1 MEGGIAI
8 QPVALPALLLAL
20 WLTSTLVWW
29 AFAFMPLPSAPPAW
43 LTAARVACF
52 GPMETGLPGAAGWMM
67 LVLAPLSFLL
77 AIVVLWGSELP
88 SSLRQAARRR
98 LGQGLFVVLALTTIV
113 EGVWVVQRVQAAW
126 AVTAW
131 SPSPLDDAA
140 LPEAYPRQVAS
151 APHFTLVDQHG
162 AEVSL
167 AGFRGRPV
175 VLTFVFAHCQT
186 MCPFIVATLK
196 RGAAGGAEVLLVTL
210 DPWRDTPSSL
220 AGIARQW
227 ELPPGFHVLSSRR
240 VSDVLGVA
248 GAYGVGFERNDRTGD
263 IVHPGL
269 VFVIDAD
276 GRLAYTFNNPP
287 AAWVRE
293 SLQRLRPAHVLAR

>member
-1 MEGGIAI
+1 MIA
-8 QPVALPALLLAL
+8 QALTPALLLGL

-29 AFAFMPLPSAPPAW
+29 AFAFMPLPSEPPAW

-52 GPMETGLPGAAGWMM
+52 GLMETGLPGAAGWMM
-67 LVLAPLSFLL
+67 LVLAPLSFLV

-98 LGQGLFVVLALTTIV
+98 SGQGLFAVLVLAAIV
-113 EGVWVVQRVQAAW
+113 EGVWVAQRVQAAW

-131 SPSPLDDAA
+131 SPNPLDDTA
-140 LPEAYPRQVAS
+140 LPEAYPRQTAA
-151 APHFTLVDQHG
+151 APHFTLIDQHG
-162 AEVSL
+162 AAVSL
-167 AGFRGRPV
+167 ASLRGRPV

-196 RGAAGGAEVLLVTL
+196 RAAPEGAEVLLVTL

-227 ELPPGFHVLSSRR
+227 ELPAAFHVLSSRTS
-240 VSDVLGVA
+240 SDVLSVA
-248 GAYGVGFERNDRTGD
+248 EAYGVSSQRDDKTGD

-269 VFVIDAD
+269 VFLIDAD
-276 GRLAYTFNNPP
+276 GRLGYTFNNPP
-287 AAWVRE
+287 AAWLRE
-293 SLQRLRPAHVLAR
+293 GLQRLGRVHVLAR

>member
-1 MEGGIAI
+1 MIVQA
-8 QPVALPALLLAL
+8 VTPALLLGL

-29 AFAFMPLPSAPPAW
+29 AFAFMPFPSEPPAW

-52 GPMETGLPGAAGWMM
+52 GPMETGLPGPAGWMM
-67 LVLAPLSFLL
+67 LVLAPLSFLV
-77 AIVVLWGSELP
+77 AIVVLWGPELS
-88 SSLRQAARRR
+88 SSLGQAVRRR
-98 LGQGLFVVLALTTIV
+98 SGQGLFAVLALAAVV

-131 SPSPLDDAA
+131 SPSPLGDTA
-140 LPEAYPRQVAS
+140 LPEAYPRHS
-151 APHFTLVDQHG
+151 APAPGFTLVDQHG
-162 AEVSL
+162 ASVSL
-167 AGFRGRPV
+167 ESLRGRPV

-196 RGAAGGAEVLLVTL
+196 RAPLGDAEVLLVTL

-227 ELPPGFHVLSSRR
+227 ELPEAFHLLSSRTA
-240 VSDVLGVA
+240 SDVLQVTE
-248 GAYGVGFERNDRTGD
+248 AYGMSFQRNDKTGD

-269 VFVIDAD
+269 VFLIDAA
-276 GRLAYTFNNPP
+276 GRLGYTFNNPS

-293 SLQRLRPAHVLAR
+293 GLQRLGRAHVLAR

>member
-1 MEGGIAI
+1 MSVQA
-8 QPVALPALLLAL
+8 VTLPALLLAL
-20 WLTSTLVWW
+20 WLSSTLVWW
-29 AFAFMPLPSAPPAW
+29 AFAFMPLPSQPPAW

-77 AIVVLWGSELP
+77 GIVVLWGSELP
-88 SSLRQAARRR
+88 SSLRQAVRGRA
-98 LGQGLFVVLALTTIV
+98 GQALFAVLALAAIV
-113 EGVWVVQRVQAAW
+113 EGVWVAQRVQAAW
-126 AVTAW
+126 TVTAW
-131 SPSPLDDAA
+131 SPGPLDDAA
-140 LPEAYPRQVAS
+140 LPEAYPRQATP
-151 APHFTLVDQHG
+151 APPFTLVDQHG
-162 AEVSL
+162 AAVSL
-167 AGFRGRPV
+167 AGLEGRPV

-196 RGAAGGAEVLLVTL
+196 RAAPEDAAVLLVTL

-227 ELPPGFHVLSSRR
+227 ELPPTFHVLSSRTA
-240 VSDVLGVA
+240 SDVLRVA
-248 GAYGVGFERNDRTGD
+248 EAYGVSSQRDDRTGD

-269 VFVIDAD
+269 VFLIDAD
-276 GRLAYTFNNPP
+276 GRLGYTFNNPP

-293 SLQRLRPAHVLAR
+293 GLQRLGRAHVLAR

>member
-1 MEGGIAI
+1 MIVQA
-8 QPVALPALLLAL
+8 VTLPALLLAL

-29 AFAFMPLPSAPPAW
+29 AFAFMPLPSEPPAW

-67 LVLAPLSFLL
+67 LVLAPLSFLV

-98 LGQGLFVVLALTTIV
+98 AGQGLFAVLALAAIV
-113 EGVWVVQRVQAAW
+113 EGVWVAQRVQAAW

-131 SPSPLDDAA
+131 SPGPLDDAA
-140 LPEAYPRQVAS
+140 LPEAYPRQT
-151 APHFTLVDQHG
+151 APAPRFTLVDQHG
-162 AEVSL
+162 AAVSL
-167 AGFRGRPV
+167 ASLRGRPV

-196 RGAAGGAEVLLVTL
+196 RAAPEGAEVLLVTL

-227 ELPPGFHVLSSRR
+227 ELPAAFHVLSSRTA
-240 VSDVLGVA
+240 SDVLHVA
-248 GAYGVGFERNDRTGD
+248 EAYGVSFQRNDKTGD

-269 VFVIDAD
+269 VFLIDAD

-293 SLQRLRPAHVLAR
+293 GLQRLGRAHVLAR

>member
-1 MEGGIAI
+1 MIVQA
-8 QPVALPALLLAL
+8 VTLPALLLTL

-29 AFAFMPLPSAPPAW
+29 AFAFMPLPSEPPAW

-67 LVLAPLSFLL
+67 LVLAPLSFLV

-98 LGQGLFVVLALTTIV
+98 AGQGLFAVLALAAIV

-126 AVTAW
+126 AITAW
-131 SPSPLDDAA
+131 SPGPLGDGP
-140 LPEAYPRQVAS
+140 LPEAYPRQTTP
-151 APHFTLVDQHG
+151 APRFTLVDQHG
-162 AEVSL
+162 AAVSL
-167 AGFRGRPV
+167 ASLRGRPV

-196 RGAAGGAEVLLVTL
+196 RAAPEGAEVLLVTL

-227 ELPPGFHVLSSRR
+227 ELPAAFHVLSSRSA
-240 VSDVLGVA
+240 SDVLHVA
-248 GAYGVGFERNDRTGD
+248 EAYGVSFQRNDKTGD

-269 VFVIDAD
+269 VFLIDAD
-276 GRLAYTFNNPP
+276 GRLGYTFNNPP

-293 SLQRLRPAHVLAR
+293 GLQRLGRTHVLAR

>member
-1 MEGGIAI
+1 
-8 QPVALPALLLAL
+8 LLLAL

-77 AIVVLWGSELP
+77 TIVVLWGSELP

-98 LGQGLFVVLALTTIV
+98 LGRGLFAVLALATGV
-113 EGVWVVQRVQAAW
+113 ESGWVVQRVQAAW

-131 SPSPLDDAA
+131 SPSPLDEAA

-162 AEVSL
+162 ATVSL
-167 AGFRGRPV
+167 ASFRGRPV

-196 RGAAGGAEVLLVTL
+196 RGAREDAEVLLVTL

-220 AGIARQW
+220 PGIARQW
-227 ELPPGFHVLSSRR
+227 ELPAAFHVLSARTA
-240 VSDVLGVA
+240 SDVLHVA
-248 GAYGVGFERNDRTGD
+248 EAYGVGFERNDKTGD

-269 VFVIDAD
+269 VFLIDAD
-276 GRLAYTFNNPP
+276 GQLGYTFNNPP
-287 AAWVRE
+287 AAWVSEGLR
-293 SLQRLRPAHVLAR
+293 RLGRAHVLAR